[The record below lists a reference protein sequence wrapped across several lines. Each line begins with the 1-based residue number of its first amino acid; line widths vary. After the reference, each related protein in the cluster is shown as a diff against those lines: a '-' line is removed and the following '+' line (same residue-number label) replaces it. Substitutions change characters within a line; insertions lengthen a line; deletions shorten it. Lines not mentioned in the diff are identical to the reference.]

1 MFTLAF
7 EKEGQESDCSQR
19 HLDEDG
25 ERSEEFTFSI
35 IGIVIV

>member
-1 MFTLAF
+1 MFALTF
-7 EKEGQESDCSQR
+7 KKESQESDYSQR

-25 ERSEEFTFSI
+25 EWSEEFTFSI